1 MIKRYFVLVSRTNR
15 RRRIRFSQNMAN
27 APDRFEAVVLPDGV
41 AKLEYQKDTKV
52 PHSAI
57 VKIEREDH
65 TIGNLLRMQL
75 LRDPKVIF
83 AAYRA
88 PHPLQHHIII
98 RVQTKSSDREPYT
111 PIDALANALSD
122 LNTEMSLLSERLE
135 EEIQKQQFRM
145 VYS

>member
-1 MIKRYFVLVSRTNR
+1 
-15 RRRIRFSQNMAN
+15 MAN

-41 AKLEYQKDTKV
+41 AKLEYQKDKV
-52 PHSAI
+52 PNSAI
-57 VKIEREDH
+57 IKIEREDH

-88 PHPLQHHIII
+88 PHPLQHHILV
-98 RVQTKSSDREPYT
+98 RVQTKSSEMEPYT
-111 PIDALANALSD
+111 PIDALANAFND
-122 LNTEMSLLSERLE
+122 LGTEMSLLSERLE

-145 VYS
+145 E